1 MSDSISKERIYEAL
15 QTSRQAVH
23 QYLSHRHVYLQ
34 RVDEAEAMLLLHRKN
49 HPGLGLVKAYGQ
61 IIPKGLGRDRF
72 VFEMTR
78 RGHALPIKRN
88 YVRTTRSDGYR
99 FPNLIKGLV
108 INDVNL
114 VWQSDTTY
122 FRIGEKWYYITFIID
137 VYSRLIVGHHV
148 ATSLAA
154 TANVAALKM
163 ALKNR
168 CGADLSQL
176 IFHSDGGTQ
185 YRSKPFVELLR
196 SHGISSSMC
205 TAATDNAYAEKLNDV
220 IKNEYLAHY
229 LVEILSR
236 LRRILNRSV
245 KNYNTERHHG
255 QLPKPMSPAVYEQW
269 LGTQT
274 DWGKRPLQLIRDGQ
288 APASNWQPDVS
299 GLNLE
304 APVAR
309 ATEGRYQILPAHVIL
324 GLPMEDRQ
332 LTIPFN

>member
-1 MSDSISKERIYEAL
+1 MSGSVANERVYEAM

-23 QYLSHRHVYLQ
+23 QYLSHRHSYLQ
-34 RVDEAEAMLLLHRKN
+34 RVAEAEATLLLHRKE

-61 IIPKGLGRDRF
+61 IQPTGLGRDRF

-78 RGHALPIKRN
+78 RGHALPLKRN

-108 INDVNL
+108 INGVNL

-137 VYSRLIVGHHV
+137 VYSRLIIGHHV
-148 ATSLAA
+148 NTTLAA

-168 CGADLSQL
+168 AGADLSQL

-185 YRSKPFVELLR
+185 YRYKPFVELLR

-205 TAATDNAYAEKLNDV
+205 SAATDNAYAEKLNDV
-220 IKNEYLAHY
+220 IKNEYLVY
-229 LVEILSR
+229 LHAAILKE

-245 KNYNTERHHG
+245 KNYNTKRHHG
-255 QLPKPMSPAVYEQW
+255 QLPRPMTPADYEKW
-269 LGTQT
+269 L
-274 DWGKRPLQLIRDGQ
+274 DSADSSGKRSLQLIRDGQ
-288 APASNWQPDVS
+288 APASDWQPDVCGS
-299 GLNLE
+299 NLVD
-304 APVAR
+304 PVAR
-309 ATEGRYQILPAHVIL
+309 ATKGVYQILPAHVL
-324 GLPMEDRQ
+324 LDLPTEDRQ
-332 LTIPFN
+332 LAIPFN